1 MLDMILVVDT
11 IGSFQETLVCYI
23 IYNYTILY
31 SLMCILTEEGK
42 LSATSRSR
50 RPKDE
55 PTDNQRKRVDGLLV
69 DLIKHFPPKV
79 VQPKVVP
86 KYIYISFDNILCI
99 LCRKELDLLVSK
111 NDLLIAHLHSY
122 EN

>member
-23 IYNYTILY
+23 YTILY

-86 KYIYISFDNILCI
+86 KYIYIYH
-99 LCRKELDLLVSK
+99 
-111 NDLLIAHLHSY
+111 LIIYYVYYAGRS
-122 EN
+122 